1 MYEKDEWV
9 VIYIVALE
17 EIAVSNTK
25 VRNRRFPDT
34 SSTLITISIRAAL
47 RHFDLLS
54 IALYLENETF
64 LGGSVANNSHPEATC
79 IWLSNLSARNVAL
92 IAWRTVTSCLD
103 DCHTVL
109 PSFPTRHL
117 VFNSKNAYQI

>member
-79 IWLSNLSARNVAL
+79 I
-92 IAWRTVTSCLD
+92 
-103 DCHTVL
+103 
-109 PSFPTRHL
+109 
-117 VFNSKNAYQI
+117 